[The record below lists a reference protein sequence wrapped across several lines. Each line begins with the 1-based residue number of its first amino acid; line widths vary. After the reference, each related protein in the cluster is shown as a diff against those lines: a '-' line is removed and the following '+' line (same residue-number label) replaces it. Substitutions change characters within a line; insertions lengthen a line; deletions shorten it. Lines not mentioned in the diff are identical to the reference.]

1 MAGIVIGAIVGSV
14 VSEAAGAVVAD
25 AVLGMVIDSG
35 ITAAAADVL
44 GASLATASFIG
55 GATGLVAGGVA
66 NLAVH
71 SLLGTNSP
79 SSAQSALSS
88 AQAQGI
94 LINSQSNVDPIP
106 VIYGRRRVGGTRVFI
121 EVSGQI
127 GGYGN
132 EYLHLVLVLAE
143 GPVTS
148 IDNVYLD
155 EVLSTD
161 AKFAGLL
168 TITKHLGTLGEGADA
183 ALTADV
189 PKWTSDCKLSNCA
202 YLYVKLKYDR
212 NAFSGLPTI
221 TADVRGR
228 TLYDP
233 RIASGEVPVEQTRY
247 SNNPAL
253 VLRDYLSNS
262 LYGRGIA
269 SSAID
274 DASIAAAANACDVR
288 ITAPSFSDI
297 FTVST
302 ATNTSRLALT
312 FAQPIPIDT
321 GDGVKVSSTA
331 TLPSPLLAGTT
342 YYAIKATDTS
352 YQLATSVVNAFTGTA
367 IDLTNMT
374 STGSGQHTLAQ
385 VNYAAYACD
394 GTIDTNQTAYD
405 NVRALL
411 TACRGMLVFSGGKY
425 RLVLDVATT
434 ATIASSFGFTE
445 SNITGS
451 WVISQAG
458 KRAKYNRV
466 TAGFY
471 NPAKKWQPDL
481 AMLESTAL
489 RATDN
494 GLILE
499 AKIDLP
505 FTANTYRAQNI
516 GQLTLNQSRYGLVVK
531 FSAFQEGLR
540 CEVGDVV
547 PITHSTPGW
556 NAKLFRIMQIEIKD
570 NDEVYVVAREYSA
583 SVYTQ
588 AVLSPA
594 AVIAQSNLPD
604 PFSVPAV
611 AGLTLTSGTSEL
623 LRLADG
629 SVISRIRVG
638 WTAPTEVYSQKGQV
652 EVQTQATTDLGWS
665 PVDIVAAE
673 LGTAWIS
680 PVQDS
685 ASYNVRIRAI
695 NSIGVRGAWSQGA
708 VQVVGKTAPPSDVPW
723 LRLDGKRLTWGPV
736 TDIDLAGYRVRW
748 QPGGSRSWS
757 DALELH
763 TGLLAVSPWDL
774 VTIPYGAGQILI
786 KAVDTTGNESL
797 NVTAIAC
804 NLGDAPVENVFA
816 NYPLNSTPV
825 LAIDTSR
832 MWGNDA
838 AQLWTNSTAVFLLP
852 QYQAIFWMGSVTF
865 TDSGN
870 LTIAASVSGY
880 AWKLTWKKNSDVAY
894 VPFPGRAWAD
904 AGTTYQFRIDV
915 DQSNQQGQIGTVVA
929 QIDVPDKTIRLPDV
943 VIASGGSRLSIG
955 TGWRNV
961 VIVSLTLH
969 SDGGSAITA
978 RVVDKSTSG
987 PLIQCFNASGA
998 ATAGTVDAYVQGY

>member
-14 VSEAAGAVVAD
+14 VSEAVGAVVAD
-25 AVLGMVIDSG
+25 AVLGMVIESG

-55 GATGLVAGGVA
+55 GATGLVAGGVV
-66 NLAVH
+66 NLAVQ
-71 SLLGTNSP
+71 SLIGSNSP

-121 EVSGQI
+121 EVSGSS
-127 GGYGN
+127 N
-132 EYLHLVLVLAE
+132 EYLHLVLVLSE
-143 GPVTS
+143 GPVTA

-155 EVLSTD
+155 DVLSTD
-161 AKFAGLL
+161 AKFTGLL
-168 TITKHLGTLGEGADA
+168 TVTKHLGTPGEPADA
-183 ALTADV
+183 TLTADV
-189 PKWTSDCKLSNCA
+189 PKWTSACKLSNCA

-233 RIASGEVPVEQTRY
+233 RDGQTRY

-253 VLRDYLSNS
+253 VLRDYLSNTI
-262 LYGRGIA
+262 YGRGIA

-274 DASIAAAANACDVR
+274 DTSIAAAANACDIR

-302 ATNTSRLALT
+302 TTEALT

-331 TLPSPLLAGTT
+331 TVPSPLVAGTT
-342 YYAIKATDTS
+342 YYAIKVTDTS
-352 YQLATSVVNAFTGTA
+352 YQLATTMANAFAGTA
-367 IDLTNMT
+367 IDLT
-374 STGSGQHTLAQ
+374 SAGSGQHTLAQ

-434 ATIASSFGFTE
+434 ASSFGFTE

-481 AMLESTAL
+481 AMVESTAL

-505 FTANTYRAQNI
+505 FTANSYRAQNI

-556 NAKLFRIMQIEIKD
+556 SAKLFRIMQIEIKD

-611 AGLTLTSGTSEL
+611 SGLTLASGTSEL

-638 WTAPTEVYSQKGQV
+638 WTAPTEVYAQKGQV
-652 EVQTQATTDLGWS
+652 EVQSKATTDLGWS

-673 LGTAWIS
+673 LGVAWVS

-695 NSIGVRGAWSQGA
+695 NSIGVRGAWSQGT

-723 LRLDGKRLTWGPV
+723 LRLDGERLTWGPV

-816 NYPLNSTPV
+816 SYTLNTTPV
-825 LAIDTSR
+825 VAPDSSR
-832 MWGNDA
+832 MWSNDT
-838 AQLWTNSTAVFLLP
+838 AQLWTNTTAVFLVP
-852 QYQAIFWMGSVTF
+852 QYQAIFWTGSVTF
-865 TDSGN
+865 TESGS
-870 LTIAASVSGY
+870 LTIAATVSGY
-880 AWKLTWKKNSDVAY
+880 AWKITWKKSSDVAY

-915 DQSNQQGQIGTVVA
+915 DQSNLQGLIGSVVA

-969 SDGGSAITA
+969 SDGGTATTA

>member
-14 VSEAAGAVVAD
+14 VSEAVGIVVAD
-25 AVLGMVIDSG
+25 AVLGMVIESG
-35 ITAAAADVL
+35 ITAVAADVL

-66 NLAVH
+66 NLAVQ
-71 SLLGTNSP
+71 SLIGSNSP

-121 EVSGQI
+121 EVSGSS
-127 GGYGN
+127 N
-132 EYLHLVLVLAE
+132 EYLHLVLVLSE
-143 GPVTS
+143 GPVTA

-155 EVLSTD
+155 DVLSTD
-161 AKFAGLL
+161 AKFTGLL
-168 TITKHLGTLGEGADA
+168 TVTKHLGTPGEAADA

-189 PKWTSDCKLSNCA
+189 PKWTSACKLSNCA

-233 RIASGEVPVEQTRY
+233 RDGQTRY

-253 VLRDYLSNS
+253 VLRDYLSNTI
-262 LYGRGIA
+262 YGRGIS

-274 DASIAAAANACDVR
+274 DTSIAAAANACDVR

-302 ATNTSRLALT
+302 TTEALT
-312 FAQPIPIDT
+312 FSQPIPIDT

-331 TLPSPLLAGTT
+331 TVPSPLVAGTT
-342 YYAIKATDTS
+342 YYAIKVTDTS
-352 YQLATSVVNAFTGTA
+352 YQLATTMANAFAGTA
-367 IDLTNMT
+367 IDLT
-374 STGSGQHTLAQ
+374 SAGSGQHTLAQ

-434 ATIASSFGFTE
+434 ASSFGFTE

-481 AMLESTAL
+481 AMVESTAL

-505 FTANTYRAQNI
+505 FTANSYRAQNI

-556 NAKLFRIMQIEIKD
+556 SAKLFRIMQIEIKD

-583 SVYTQ
+583 SVYTPS
-588 AVLSPA
+588 VLSPA

-611 AGLTLTSGTSEL
+611 SGLTLVSGTSEL
-623 LRLADG
+623 LRLSDG

-638 WTAPTEVYSQKGQV
+638 WTAPTEVYAQKGQV
-652 EVQTQATTDLGWS
+652 EVQSQATTDLGWS

-673 LGTAWIS
+673 LGVAWVS

-695 NSIGVRGAWSQGA
+695 NSIGVRGAWSQGT

-723 LRLDGKRLTWGPV
+723 LRLDGERLTWGPV

-816 NYPLNSTPV
+816 SYTLNTTPV
-825 LAIDTSR
+825 VAPDSSR
-832 MWGNDA
+832 MWSNDT
-838 AQLWTNSTAVFLLP
+838 AQLWTNTTAVFLVP
-852 QYQAIFWMGSVTF
+852 QYQAIFWTGSVTF
-865 TDSGN
+865 TESGS
-870 LTIAASVSGY
+870 LTISATVSGY
-880 AWKLTWKKNSDVAY
+880 AWKITWKKSSDVAY

-915 DQSNQQGQIGTVVA
+915 DQSNLQGLIGSVVA

-943 VIASGGSRLSIG
+943 QIATGGSRLSIG
-955 TGWRNV
+955 TGWRSV

-969 SDGGSAITA
+969 SDGGSATTA

>member
-14 VSEAAGAVVAD
+14 VSEAVGAVVAD
-25 AVLGMVIDSG
+25 AVLGMVIESG

-66 NLAVH
+66 NLAVQ
-71 SLLGTNSP
+71 SLIGSNSP

-121 EVSGQI
+121 EVSGSS
-127 GGYGN
+127 N
-132 EYLHLVLVLAE
+132 EYLHLVLVLSE
-143 GPVTS
+143 GPVTA

-155 EVLSTD
+155 DVLSTD
-161 AKFAGLL
+161 AKFTGLL
-168 TITKHLGTLGEGADA
+168 TVTKHLGTPGEAADA

-189 PKWTSDCKLSNCA
+189 PKWTSACKLSNCA

-233 RIASGEVPVEQTRY
+233 RDGQTRY

-253 VLRDYLSNS
+253 VIRDYLSNTI
-262 LYGRGIA
+262 YGRGIA
-269 SSAID
+269 TSAID
-274 DASIAAAANACDVR
+274 DASISAAANACDIR

-302 ATNTSRLALT
+302 TTEALT
-312 FAQPIPIDT
+312 FSQPIPIDT

-331 TLPSPLLAGTT
+331 TVPSPLVAGTT
-342 YYAIKATDTS
+342 YYAIKVTDTS
-352 YQLATSVVNAFTGTA
+352 YQLATTMANAFAGTA
-367 IDLTNMT
+367 IDLT
-374 STGSGQHTLAQ
+374 SAGSGQHTLAQ

-434 ATIASSFGFTE
+434 ASSFGFTE

-481 AMLESTAL
+481 AMVESTAL

-505 FTANTYRAQNI
+505 FTANSYRAQNI

-556 NAKLFRIMQIEIKD
+556 SAKLFRIMQIEIKD

-611 AGLTLTSGTSEL
+611 SGLTLASGTSEL

-638 WTAPTEVYSQKGQV
+638 WTAPTEVYAQKGQV
-652 EVQTQATTDLGWS
+652 EVQSKATTDLGWS

-673 LGTAWIS
+673 LGVAWVS

-695 NSIGVRGAWSQGA
+695 NSIGVRGAWSQGT

-723 LRLDGKRLTWGPV
+723 LRLDGERLTWGPV

-816 NYPLNSTPV
+816 SYTLNTTPV
-825 LAIDTSR
+825 VAPDSSR
-832 MWGNDA
+832 MWSNDT
-838 AQLWTNSTAVFLLP
+838 AQLWTNTTAVFLVP
-852 QYQAIFWMGSVTF
+852 QYLAIFWTGSVTF
-865 TDSGN
+865 TESGS
-870 LTIAASVSGY
+870 LTIAATVSGY
-880 AWKLTWKKNSDVAY
+880 AWKITWKKSSDVAY

-915 DQSNQQGQIGTVVA
+915 DQSNLQGLIGSVVA

-943 VIASGGSRLSIG
+943 QIATSGSRLSIG

-969 SDGGSAITA
+969 SDGGSATTA

>member
-14 VSEAAGAVVAD
+14 VSEAVGAVVAD
-25 AVLGMVIDSG
+25 AVLGMVIESG

-66 NLAVH
+66 NLAVQ
-71 SLLGTNSP
+71 SLIGSNSP

-121 EVSGQI
+121 EVSGSS
-127 GGYGN
+127 N
-132 EYLHLVLVLAE
+132 EYLHLVLVLSE
-143 GPVTS
+143 GPVTA

-155 EVLSTD
+155 DVLSTD
-161 AKFAGLL
+161 AKFTGLL
-168 TITKHLGTLGEGADA
+168 TVTKHLGTPGEAADA

-189 PKWTSDCKLSNCA
+189 PKWTSACKLSNCA

-233 RIASGEVPVEQTRY
+233 RDGQTRY

-253 VLRDYLSNS
+253 VIRDYLSNTI
-262 LYGRGIA
+262 YGRGIA

-274 DASIAAAANACDVR
+274 DTSISAAANACDIR

-302 ATNTSRLALT
+302 TTEALT

-331 TLPSPLLAGTT
+331 TVPSPLVAGTT
-342 YYAIKATDTS
+342 YYAIKVTDTS
-352 YQLATSVVNAFTGTA
+352 YQLATTMANAFAGTA
-367 IDLTNMT
+367 IDLT
-374 STGSGQHTLAQ
+374 SAGSGQHTLAQ

-434 ATIASSFGFTE
+434 ASSFGFTE

-481 AMLESTAL
+481 AMVESTAL

-505 FTANTYRAQNI
+505 FTANSYRAQNI

-556 NAKLFRIMQIEIKD
+556 SAKLFRIMQIEIKD

-604 PFSVPAV
+604 PFSVPAMS
-611 AGLTLTSGTSEL
+611 GLTLASGTSEL

-638 WTAPTEVYSQKGQV
+638 WTAPTEVYAQKGQV

-673 LGTAWIS
+673 LGVAWVS
-680 PVQDS
+680 PVQDG

-695 NSIGVRGAWSQGA
+695 NSIGVRGAWSQGT

-723 LRLDGKRLTWGPV
+723 LRLDGERLTWGPV

-763 TGLLAVSPWDL
+763 TGLLSVSPWDL

-816 NYPLNSTPV
+816 SYTLNTTPV
-825 LAIDTSR
+825 VAPDSSR
-832 MWGNDA
+832 MWSNDS
-838 AQLWTNSTAVFLLP
+838 AQLWTNTTAVFLVP
-852 QYQAIFWMGSVTF
+852 QYQAIFWTGSVTF
-865 TDSGN
+865 TESGS
-870 LTIAASVSGY
+870 LTIAATVSGY
-880 AWKLTWKKNSDVAY
+880 AWKITWKKSSDVAY

-915 DQSNQQGQIGTVVA
+915 DQSNLQGLIGSVVA

-943 VIASGGSRLSIG
+943 QIATGGSRLSIG

-969 SDGGSAITA
+969 SDGGSATTA

>member
-14 VSEAAGAVVAD
+14 VSEAVGAVVAD
-25 AVLGMVIDSG
+25 AVLGMVIESS

-66 NLAVH
+66 NLAVQ
-71 SLLGTNSP
+71 SLIGSNSP

-121 EVSGQI
+121 EVSGSS
-127 GGYGN
+127 N
-132 EYLHLVLVLAE
+132 EYLHLVLVLSE
-143 GPVTS
+143 GPVTA

-155 EVLSTD
+155 DVLSTD
-161 AKFAGLL
+161 AKFTGLL
-168 TITKHLGTLGEGADA
+168 TVTKHLGTPGEAADA

-233 RIASGEVPVEQTRY
+233 RDGQTRY

-253 VLRDYLSNS
+253 VLRDYLSNTI
-262 LYGRGIA
+262 YGRGIS

-274 DASIAAAANACDVR
+274 DTSIAAAANACDVR
-288 ITAPSFSDI
+288 IAAPNFSDI
-297 FTVST
+297 FTV
-302 ATNTSRLALT
+302 NTTTEALT

-331 TLPSPLLAGTT
+331 TVPSTLVAGTT
-342 YYAIKATDTS
+342 YYAIKLTDTS
-352 YQLATSVVNAFTGTA
+352 YQLATTLANAFAGTA
-367 IDLTNMT
+367 IDLT
-374 STGSGQHTLAQ
+374 SAGSGLHTLAQ

-434 ATIASSFGFTE
+434 ASGFGFTE

-481 AMLESTAL
+481 AMVESTAL

-505 FTANTYRAQNI
+505 FTANSYRAQNI
-516 GQLTLNQSRYGLVVK
+516 GQLTLNQSRCGLVVK

-547 PITHSTPGW
+547 PITHTTPGW
-556 NAKLFRIMQIEIKD
+556 SAKLFRIMQIEIKD

-583 SVYTQ
+583 SVYTR

-594 AVIAQSNLPD
+594 AVIAESNLPD

-611 AGLTLTSGTSEL
+611 SGLTLSSGTSEL

-638 WTAPTEVYSQKGQV
+638 WTAPTEVYAQKGQV
-652 EVQTQATTDLGWS
+652 EVQSKATTDLGWS

-673 LGTAWIS
+673 LGVAWVS

-695 NSIGVRGAWSQGA
+695 NSIGVRGAWSQGT

-723 LRLDGKRLTWGPV
+723 LRLDGERLTWGPV

-816 NYPLNSTPV
+816 SYTLNTTPV
-825 LAIDTSR
+825 VAPDSSR
-832 MWGNDA
+832 MWSNDA
-838 AQLWTNSTAVFLLP
+838 AQLWTNTTAVFLVP
-852 QYQAIFWMGSVTF
+852 QYQAIFWTGSVTF
-865 TDSGN
+865 TESGS
-870 LTIAASVSGY
+870 LTIAATVSGY
-880 AWKLTWKKNSDVAY
+880 AWKITWKKSSDVAY

-915 DQSNQQGQIGTVVA
+915 DQSNLQGLIGSVVA
-929 QIDVPDKTIRLPDV
+929 QIDLPDKTIRLPDV
-943 VIASGGSRLSIG
+943 VIAAGGTRLAIG
-955 TGWRNV
+955 SGWRNV
-961 VIVSLTLH
+961 LIVSLTLH
-969 SDGGSAITA
+969 SDGGSATTA

>member
-14 VSEAAGAVVAD
+14 VSEAVGAVVAD
-25 AVLGMVIDSG
+25 AVLGMVIESG

-66 NLAVH
+66 NLAVQ
-71 SLLGTNSP
+71 SLIGSNSP

-121 EVSGQI
+121 EVSGSS
-127 GGYGN
+127 N
-132 EYLHLVLVLAE
+132 EYLHLVLVLSE
-143 GPVTS
+143 GPVTA

-155 EVLSTD
+155 DVLSSE
-161 AKFAGLL
+161 AKFTGLL
-168 TITKHLGTLGEGADA
+168 TVTKHLGTPGEAADA

-189 PKWTSDCKLSNCA
+189 PKWTSACKLSNCA

-233 RIASGEVPVEQTRY
+233 RDGQTRY

-253 VLRDYLSNS
+253 VLRDYLINTI
-262 LYGRGIA
+262 YGRGIA

-274 DASIAAAANACDVR
+274 DTSIAAAANACDVR

-302 ATNTSRLALT
+302 TTEALT
-312 FAQPIPIDT
+312 FSQPIPIDT

-331 TLPSPLLAGTT
+331 TVPSPLVAGTT

-352 YQLATSVVNAFTGTA
+352 YQLATTLANAYAGVA
-367 IDLTNMT
+367 IDLT
-374 STGSGQHTLAQ
+374 SAGSGQHTLAQ

-425 RLVLDVATT
+425 RLVLDVA
-434 ATIASSFGFTE
+434 ATASSFGFTE

-481 AMLESTAL
+481 AMVESTAL

-505 FTANTYRAQNI
+505 FTANSYRAQNI

-556 NAKLFRIMQIEIKD
+556 SAKLFRIMQIEIKD

-588 AVLSPA
+588 AVLLPA

-611 AGLTLTSGTSEL
+611 SGLTLASGTSEL

-638 WTAPTEVYSQKGQV
+638 WTAPTEVYAQKGQV

-673 LGTAWIS
+673 LGVAWVS
-680 PVQDS
+680 PVQDG

-695 NSIGVRGAWSQGA
+695 NSIGVRGAWSQGT

-723 LRLDGKRLTWGPV
+723 LRLDGERLTWGSV
-736 TDIDLAGYRVRW
+736 SDIDLAGYRVRW

-816 NYPLNSTPV
+816 SYTLNTTPV
-825 LAIDTSR
+825 VAPDSSR
-832 MWGNDA
+832 MWSNDT
-838 AQLWTNSTAVFLLP
+838 AQLWTNTTAVFLVP
-852 QYQAIFWMGSVTF
+852 QYQAIFWTGSVTF
-865 TDSGN
+865 TESGS
-870 LTIAASVSGY
+870 LTIAATVSGY
-880 AWKLTWKKNSDVAY
+880 AWKITWKKSSDVAY

-915 DQSNQQGQIGTVVA
+915 DQSNLQGLIGSVVA

-955 TGWRNV
+955 AGWRSV

-969 SDGGSAITA
+969 SDGGSATTA
-978 RVVDKSTSG
+978 RVVDKSITG

>member
-14 VSEAAGAVVAD
+14 VSEAVGAVVAD
-25 AVLGMVIDSG
+25 AVLGMVIESG

-66 NLAVH
+66 NLAVQ
-71 SLLGTNSP
+71 SLIGSNSP

-121 EVSGQI
+121 EVSGSS
-127 GGYGN
+127 N
-132 EYLHLVLVLAE
+132 EYLHLVLVLSE
-143 GPVTS
+143 GPVTA

-155 EVLSTD
+155 DVLSTD
-161 AKFAGLL
+161 AKFTGLL
-168 TITKHLGTLGEGADA
+168 TVTKHLGTPGEAADA

-189 PKWTSDCKLSNCA
+189 PKWTSACKLSNCA

-233 RIASGEVPVEQTRY
+233 RDGQTRY

-253 VLRDYLSNS
+253 VLRDYLSNTI
-262 LYGRGIA
+262 YGRGIA

-274 DASIAAAANACDVR
+274 DTSIAAAANACDIR

-302 ATNTSRLALT
+302 STEALT
-312 FAQPIPIDT
+312 FSQPIPIDT
-321 GDGVKVSSTA
+321 GDGVKVSST
-331 TLPSPLLAGTT
+331 TTVPTPLVAGTT
-342 YYAIKATDTS
+342 YYAIKVTDTS
-352 YQLATSVVNAFTGTA
+352 YQLATTLANAFAGTA
-367 IDLTNMT
+367 IDLT
-374 STGSGQHTLAQ
+374 SAGSGQHTLAQ

-434 ATIASSFGFTE
+434 ASIFGFTE

-481 AMLESTAL
+481 AMVESTAL

-505 FTANTYRAQNI
+505 FTANSYRAQNI

-556 NAKLFRIMQIEIKD
+556 SAKLFRIMQIEIKD

-594 AVIAQSNLPD
+594 AIIAQSNLPD

-611 AGLTLTSGTSEL
+611 SGLTLASGTSEL

-638 WTAPTEVYSQKGQV
+638 WIAPTEVYAQKGQV

-673 LGTAWIS
+673 LGMAWVS
-680 PVQDS
+680 PVQDG

-695 NSIGVRGAWSQGA
+695 NSIGVRGAWSQGT

-723 LRLDGKRLTWGPV
+723 LRLDGERLTWGPV

-816 NYPLNSTPV
+816 SYTLNTTPV
-825 LAIDTSR
+825 VAPDSSR
-832 MWGNDA
+832 MWSNDT
-838 AQLWTNSTAVFLLP
+838 AQLWTNTTAVFLVP
-852 QYQAIFWMGSVTF
+852 QYQAIFWTGSVTF
-865 TDSGN
+865 TESGS
-870 LTIAASVSGY
+870 LTIAATVSGY
-880 AWKLTWKKNSDVAY
+880 AWKITWKKSSDVAY

-915 DQSNQQGQIGTVVA
+915 DQSNLQGLIGSVVA

-969 SDGGSAITA
+969 SDGGSATTA